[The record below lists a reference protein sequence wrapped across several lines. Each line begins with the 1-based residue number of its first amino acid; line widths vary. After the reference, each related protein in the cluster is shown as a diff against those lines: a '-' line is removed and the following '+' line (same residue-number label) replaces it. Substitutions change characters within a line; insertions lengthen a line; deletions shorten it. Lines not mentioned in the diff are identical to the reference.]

1 MQLSSDVLSP
11 MPSSQSTDY
20 QPEELIPEQKASIP
34 CLAFWPDGSRL
45 IAVVGS
51 GLQIWNVKE
60 KTREG
65 ETIRGGFFTNFTTVA
80 ISTDGKKFATGGTY
94 RDGGQVLLW
103 DTNSRRI
110 EHTFDKPAISRCLCV
125 VHFSSDTRLLAY
137 AVEREY
143 MSDSLEVRNVSDGS
157 CVRVLE
163 PRKGNTR
170 CTRFSP
176 DDTRLA
182 ACGVCIQIWELNTG
196 RPSLE
201 IKHRAHSLEW
211 TKDGLHVV
219 ANNLANGQLMM
230 YDARTGAQIRSWRDR
245 AAGVAAPHLWPYIC
259 MSVSPD
265 GRSLASVRGNTVY
278 VWGLEDAR
286 EVARYSFPR
295 DMFCVAYSP
304 NGDFIASGS
313 YICKAPKE
321 ELDILVRCSHRIHI
335 ALFVLTRVS
344 CVGGE

>member
-1 MQLSSDVLSP
+1 
-11 MPSSQSTDY
+11 MPSALPADNTPTPSTAD
-20 QPEELIPEQKASIP
+20 QPTELIPEQKASIP
-34 CLAFWPDGSRL
+34 CLAFWPDGSKL

-51 GLQIWNVKE
+51 GLQIWNVSE

-65 ETIRGGFFTNFTTVA
+65 EAIRGGISTIFTTVA
-80 ISTDGKKFATGGTY
+80 VSTDGRKFATGGTY
-94 RDGGQVLLW
+94 RDGGQVTLW
-103 DTNSRRI
+103 DSATRQI

-143 MSDSLEVRNVSDGS
+143 MSDSLEVRDATDGS
-157 CVRVLE
+157 CVCVLE

-182 ACGVCIQIWELNTG
+182 ACGVCIQVWELATG

-211 TKDGLHVV
+211 TKDGAHVV
-219 ANNLANGQLMM
+219 ANNLANGQYMM
-230 YDARTGAQIRSWRDR
+230 YDACTGAQIRSWRDR
-245 AAGVAAPHLWPYIC
+245 AAGITAPHLWPYIC

-265 GRSLASVRGNTVY
+265 GRFLASVRGNTVY
-278 VWGLEDAR
+278 VWDLETAR
-286 EVARYSFPR
+286 EVARYVFPR

-304 NGDFIASGS
+304 KGDFIAFGS
-313 YICKAPKE
+313 YICKVPRE
-321 ELDILVRCSHRIHI
+321 QDTLVCHP
-335 ALFVLTRVS
+335 LQYPPLVLMRVF
-344 CVGGE
+344 CVG

>member
-1 MQLSSDVLSP
+1 
-11 MPSSQSTDY
+11 MPSSHSTEY
-20 QPEELIPEQKASIP
+20 QHPSTTEQPIELIPEQKAAVP

-51 GLQIWNVKE
+51 GLQIWNIKE

-65 ETIRGGFFTNFTTVA
+65 EAIRGGFFTNFITV
-80 ISTDGKKFATGGTY
+80 SVSPDGKKFATGGTY

-110 EHTFDKPAISRCLCV
+110 DHTFDKPATSRCACV

-143 MSDSLEVRNVSDGS
+143 MSDSVEVRNVADGD
-157 CVRVLE
+157 CVCVLE

-182 ACGVCIQIWELNTG
+182 ACGVCIQIWDLAKG

-211 TKDGLHVV
+211 AKDGVHVI
-219 ANNLANGQLMM
+219 AYNLTNGQLMM
-230 YDARTGAQIRSWRDR
+230 YDARTGTQVRAWRDR
-245 AAGVAAPHLWPYIC
+245 VTGGVIAPHLWPYIC

-265 GRSLASVRGNTVY
+265 GRYLASVRGSTVS
-278 VWGLEDAR
+278 VWDLENAR
-286 EVARYSFPR
+286 EVARYAFPR
-295 DMFCVAYSP
+295 EMFCVTFSP
-304 NGDFIASGS
+304 NGEFIASGS
-313 YICKAPKE
+313 YICNMPKVHGTVVAN
-321 ELDILVRCSHRIHI
+321 DAHNQ
-335 ALFVLTRVS
+335 
-344 CVGGE
+344 